1 MIDIKHLG
9 NLDDSLYGYSS
20 TDQART
26 IRAES
31 IIESAIQDILIKSGV
46 CVIENPIADSR
57 VMYATLPFEA
67 VAALRPSIKANFE
80 YAGTSHDVNI
90 LGTTLRTV
98 PSMMHS
104 LTYTSNK
111 FGILIYINYLFPG
124 TSIKGQ
130 LHYGDYTVD
139 VDFTS
144 IIISVLN
151 DTLVNVHEIGPL
163 GNIENIL

>member
-9 NLDDSLYGYSS
+9 DLDNSLYGCNSKDY
-20 TDQART
+20 AKA

-31 IIESAIQDILIKSGV
+31 IIESAIRDILIKSGE
-46 CVIENPIADSR
+46 IIDNPLVNGSR
-57 VMYATLPFEA
+57 AMYATFPFEA
-67 VAALRPSIKANFE
+67 VTALKPSVKANFE
-80 YAGTSHDVNI
+80 CGSSYDIS
-90 LGTTLRTV
+90 LRGTTLRTV
-98 PSMMHS
+98 PVNTHS
-104 LTYTSNK
+104 LTYTSDK

-144 IIISVLN
+144 IIISALN